1 MSEDNTTVPQDESPA
16 APQQGQIDPAFYSCV
31 NAQLELAN
39 AQAQSGHGL
48 RRISLA
54 SLHSAARFNAHAFLD
69 EMQGKVAEQRTMFL
83 DYMTDLYRRLL
94 NDQLDV
100 LGAVRGIDVGES
112 ELAEEYKASGYVPGK
127 GFTGQDAGAGEA

>member
-1 MSEDNTTVPQDESPA
+1 MTEDNNA
-16 APQQGQIDPAFYSCV
+16 APQATPQLAQIDPAFFTCV
-31 NAQLELAN
+31 NEQLELAN
-39 AQAQSGHGL
+39 AQANRGHGL

-54 SLHSAARFNAHAFLD
+54 SLHAAARFNAHAFLD
-69 EMQGKVAEQRTMFL
+69 EMQQKVPEQRTMFL

-112 ELAEEYKASGYVPGK
+112 ELAEEYKANGYIPGK
-127 GFTGQDAGAGEA
+127 GFESERNA

>member
-1 MSEDNTTVPQDESPA
+1 MSEETQDA
-16 APQQGQIDPAFYSCV
+16 QQGAPQQTQIDPAFFTCV
-31 NAQLELAN
+31 NEQLDLAN
-39 AQAQSGHGL
+39 AQANRGHGL

-54 SLHSAARFNAHAFLD
+54 SLHATARFNAHAFLD
-69 EMQGKVAEQRTMFL
+69 EVLDKAAEQRPMFL
-83 DYMTDLYRRLL
+83 DRMTELYRRLL

-127 GFTGQDAGAGEA
+127 GFAGDGAA

>member
-1 MSEDNTTVPQDESPA
+1 MSEYDNVTPQA
-16 APQQGQIDPAFYSCV
+16 APQQAQIDPAFFTCV
-31 NAQLELAN
+31 NQQLELAN
-39 AQAQSGHGL
+39 SQAQGGHGL

-54 SLHSAARFNAHAFLD
+54 TLHAAARFNAHAFLD
-69 EMQGKVAEQRTMFL
+69 EMQQKVPEQRTMFL

-127 GFTGQDAGAGEA
+127 GFTGAGNE

>member
-1 MSEDNTTVPQDESPA
+1 MSDETQAASPA
-16 APQQGQIDPAFYSCV
+16 EQQPPQIDPAFFTCV
-31 NAQLELAN
+31 NEQLELAN
-39 AQAQSGHGL
+39 AQANRGHGL

-54 SLHSAARFNAHAFLD
+54 SLHAAARFNAHAFLD
-69 EMQGKVAEQRTMFL
+69 EMQQKVPEQRPMFL
-83 DYMTDLYRRLL
+83 DYMTDLYRKLL

-127 GFTGQDAGAGEA
+127 GFAGAGNE

>member
-1 MSEDNTTVPQDESPA
+1 MSEENTPA
-16 APQQGQIDPAFYSCV
+16 APAERQTTQIDPAFFTCV

-54 SLHSAARFNAHAFLD
+54 SLHAAARFNAHAFLD
-69 EMQGKVAEQRTMFL
+69 EMQEKVPAQRAMFL

-100 LGAVRGIDVGES
+100 LGATRGIDVGES

-127 GFTGQDAGAGEA
+127 GFTGAGNE